1 MKKFFPFR
9 IPVLTLILALLVP
22 AAFAQAAPE
31 PTSATTPPPPIGFSI
46 LTVFDSNFDYLESG
60 HAYIFDNGDK
70 KVRIAG
76 ETTATIRTSTI
87 GVQVTLQRWT
97 GSVWIDVFHG
107 GNETD
112 SNAAYVYS
120 SYSNVP
126 VESGYYYR
134 TQAYHWINEG
144 SRTESG
150 YRYSATYL
158 VP

>member
-60 HAYIFDNGDK
+60 HA
-70 KVRIAG
+70 
-76 ETTATIRTSTI
+76 
-87 GVQVTLQRWT
+87 
-97 GSVWIDVFHG
+97 
-107 GNETD
+107 
-112 SNAAYVYS
+112 NAAYVYS